1 MSTAPP
7 ARRPDDEGWD
17 TMEDT
22 GHRPS
27 ERAGDNGH
35 AGRAEPPGHGAR
47 GGRSERPGR
56 PGRSGHAVVAG
67 AGMGGLLAARVLSE
81 TFGRVTVVDRDALPG
96 EGVPRRGVPQGH
108 HAHGMLSRGCEVLE
122 ELFPGLTADLVAAGA
137 VACDLQGDVRWY
149 NDGRLLRPAPSRL
162 RGLSVSRP
170 RLERSLRSRV
180 EALAGVTILDGCEV
194 VEPITGAGGAVTG
207 VRLLRPGH
215 PPQDMPA
222 DLVVNAT
229 GRGNRGAEWL
239 RRLGYGPVPEERVDS
254 RLVYVSR
261 EYRRRPGDSDAVA
274 LIVGHGAAVPRGGV
288 ALSAE
293 GDRWLVTLYG
303 MGDDVPPVD
312 PEGYHRFAARLPVPD
327 LHDLLRRL
335 EPLGAPRPMRVPV
348 SVRRRYERLDRFP
361 EGYVVFG
368 DALCQ
373 FNPTYGQG
381 MTVAACEAVAL
392 RECLADGGLDGLAR
406 RFFRHAARIIDVPWD
421 MSAGGDL
428 RFPSVEGRRTARL
441 RLLNGYLARL
451 HVAAEADPVVGN
463 AFLSVANL
471 QEPPRLLL
479 SPGVLARVLR
489 PRPGG
494 VPAGHR
500 PAAREE
506 IPTGR

>member
-1 MSTAPP
+1 
-7 ARRPDDEGWD
+7 
-17 TMEDT
+17 
-22 GHRPS
+22 
-27 ERAGDNGH
+27 
-35 AGRAEPPGHGAR
+35 
-47 GGRSERPGR
+47 
-56 PGRSGHAVVAG
+56 
-67 AGMGGLLAARVLSE
+67 MGGLLAARVLSE
-81 TFGRVTVVDRDALPG
+81 TFGRVTVVDRDALPV
-96 EGVPRRGVPQGH
+96 EGVPRRGVPQGR

-122 ELFPGLTADLVAAGA
+122 ELFPGLTADLVATGA

-180 EALAGVTILDGCEV
+180 EALPGVTILDACEV

-215 PPQDMPA
+215 RPRDMAA

-239 RRLGYGPVPEERVDS
+239 RLLGYGPVPEERVES
-254 RLVYVSR
+254 RLMYVSR
-261 EYRRRPGDSDAVA
+261 EYRRRPGDCDAVA
-274 LIVGHGAAVPRGGV
+274 LIVGHSAAVPRGGV

-303 MGDDVPPVD
+303 MGDDLPPAD

-335 EPLGAPRPMRVPV
+335 EPLGEPRPMRIPV

-381 MTVAACEAVAL
+381 MTVAACEAAAL
-392 RECLADGGLDGLAR
+392 RDCLADGGPDGLAR
-406 RFFRHAARIIDVPWD
+406 RFFRRAARIIDVPWD
-421 MSAGGDL
+421 MSVGGDL

-471 QEPPRLLL
+471 QEPPRRLL
-479 SPGVLARVLR
+479 SPGVVARVLL

-494 VPAGHR
+494 VPAGPR
-500 PAAREE
+500 AAAREG
-506 IPTGR
+506 IPAGR